1 MINSG
6 VITLLKYSTDLIDFL
21 DAITFI
27 SLYLLEIK
35 SKRKSTENGFNG
47 ILYWID
53 QTTVTTI
60 T

>member
-1 MINSG
+1 MINSE

-21 DAITFI
+21 DVITLI

-47 ILYWID
+47 ILY
-53 QTTVTTI
+53 
-60 T
+60 